1 MATPLGNCGAT
12 VSTFFVFDSPSFQ
25 TGAETIYVSKKDEL
39 ASSITGRVAPGARHD
54 TRLIFAS
61 DYERMKYL
69 MGLYGRTS
77 QGRR

>member
-1 MATPLGNCGAT
+1 MATPIGNCGVA

-25 TGAETIYVSKKDEL
+25 TAAETVYLSKKSEL
-39 ASSITGRVAPGARHD
+39 ASSITGVVAPGARHD
-54 TRLIFAS
+54 TRLIFKT
-61 DYERMKYL
+61 DYERMQYL